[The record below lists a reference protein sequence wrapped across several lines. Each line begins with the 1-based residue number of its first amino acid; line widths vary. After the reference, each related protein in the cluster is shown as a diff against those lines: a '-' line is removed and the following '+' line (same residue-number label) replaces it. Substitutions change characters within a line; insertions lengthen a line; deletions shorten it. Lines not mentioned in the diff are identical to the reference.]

1 MEPATPSNIG
11 PYTVL
16 DLLGNGSAG
25 DVYRANDPRSGKEVA
40 LKILRR
46 TAPQDLERFRE
57 EASAVRKLQHRNIV
71 EVFEFEQ
78 VDGLYYLAMSYVPG
92 KTLASVAPMAVTPAL
107 EMFQSICSAID
118 YAHRQGVIHLD
129 LKPANILLDPERGPQ
144 IVDFGLARETLLPQP
159 DTMSRYMLG
168 TPGFLSPEQAQGAPV
183 NGAAD
188 IFSLGATLYFLLTG
202 QAAFEAPSA
211 AQSLALTLTAD
222 FPRPSKINPEIP
234 REVEAIILKAMSRD
248 TRRRFATA
256 GEMGEEIARFLSG
269 KTPASVFEVFAD
281 AVSFEQDCGWRVRR
295 KVLVVGE
302 IETLVDQLEPDRI
315 ALYETWTA
323 QTVEDALS
331 SISDFAIDAV
341 VVAGTVGNGAAIELF
356 KRVRGEQPDAIRVYV
371 SDQRQPLPAE
381 LIQGLINE
389 GGVTNWIDING
400 PEDPL
405 GVALDKVFR
414 SDPGRRSVAGSRD
427 EIQRLR
433 RELRAMQESAIQ
445 KNRDLQA
452 KSVYLEEKVAELTRM
467 KRTFVNLSS
476 ELQQRNSEIDEARK
490 RIEELSVTDE
500 LTGVLNRRGFF
511 GAARRDA
518 RRARR
523 FETQMALLMLDVDH
537 FKRIND
543 TYGHQAGDAALKT
556 IASMIAAAVRD
567 TDVFGRVGGEEF
579 CVLLANTQL
588 EGAQVVAERIRA
600 AIDEREIDLPKVGL
614 VKITVSIGVAID
626 QSREQDVQRLRRGSK
641 PPGAH
646 DSDAADG
653 PLEEMIHAAD
663 AALYRAKQQGRNR
676 VEVAV
681 VSTGPTTATEGEE
694 NKP

>member
-1 MEPATPSNIG
+1 M
-11 PYTVL
+11 
-16 DLLGNGSAG
+16 GNGSAG
-25 DVYRANDPRSGKEVA
+25 DVYRANDQRSGKDVA

-78 VDGLYYLAMSYVPG
+78 VEGLYYLAMSYVPG
-92 KTLASVAPMAVTPAL
+92 KTLASLAPMAVAPAL
-107 EMFQSICSAID
+107 EMFASICSAID

-129 LKPANILLDPERGPQ
+129 IKPANILIDPERGPQ

-188 IFSLGATLYFLLTG
+188 IFSLGATLYYLLTG
-202 QAAFEAPSA
+202 QAAFDAPSA

-222 FPRPSKINPEIP
+222 FPRPSKLKPEIP

-256 GEMGEEIARFLSG
+256 GEMADEIARFLSG

-315 ALYETWTA
+315 ALYEAWTA
-323 QTVEDALS
+323 QTVEDAVTSL
-331 SISDFAIDAV
+331 SDFALDAV
-341 VVAGTVGNGAAIELF
+341 VVSNTVGDSAAIALL
-356 KRVRGEQPDAIRVYV
+356 KQVRTEQPDAIRVYV
-371 SDQRQPLPAE
+371 SDQREPLTAE

-389 GGVTNWIDING
+389 GGVTNWIDMNA

-414 SDPGRRSVAGSRD
+414 SDPARRSVAGSRD

-433 RELRAMQESAIQ
+433 RELRAMQESAMQ

-452 KSVYLEEKVAELTRM
+452 KSVYLEEKVTELTRM
-467 KRTFVNLSS
+467 KRTFINLST
-476 ELQQRNSEIDEARK
+476 ELQQRNNEIDEARK

-500 LTGVLNRRGFF
+500 LTGILNRRGFF
-511 GAARRDA
+511 NAARRDA

-537 FKRIND
+537 FKRVND
-543 TYGHQAGDAALKT
+543 TYGHQAGDAALKV
-556 IASMIAAAVRD
+556 IAQLMTSAIRD
-567 TDVFGRVGGEEF
+567 TDVLGRIGGEEF
-579 CVLLANTQL
+579 CLLLPDTQL

-600 AIDEREIDLPKVGL
+600 AVDERELDLPKVGL
-614 VKITVSIGVAID
+614 VKITISVGVAID
-626 QSREQDVQRLRRGSK
+626 NSRQPDVQRLRRGSR
-641 PPGAH
+641 PPGAPE
-646 DSDAADG
+646 SEQGDG

-663 AALYRAKQQGRNR
+663 AALYRAKQQGR
-676 VEVAV
+676 
-681 VSTGPTTATEGEE
+681 
-694 NKP
+694 